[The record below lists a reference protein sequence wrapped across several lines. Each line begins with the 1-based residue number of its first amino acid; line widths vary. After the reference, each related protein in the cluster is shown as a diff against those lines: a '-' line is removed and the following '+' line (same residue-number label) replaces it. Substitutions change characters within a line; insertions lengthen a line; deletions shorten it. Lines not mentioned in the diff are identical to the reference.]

1 MGGLLSPALPCAES
15 KLEELI
21 LRGFMTKQL
30 QATLAA
36 MMVMSTI
43 SVRAQLSTT
52 TTTTKP
58 DPTTTKTT
66 VVTKEV
72 PSKSTSA
79 TTGSKRRSTRKR
91 GSTRKA
97 RVSAESG
104 TERQIRELRELMLA
118 QQAQIDALRQQNVD
132 KDVAL
137 AAAGVQA
144 QTANSEAAAAASQA
158 QSLQTLIQQNST
170 SVQTLSSDVSDL
182 KLANSGLAQSIS
194 DTKRDLNEKIESPTT
209 IHYKGVTIMP
219 VAFFALETVYRQH
232 SINSDINTPF
242 NSTPFPGSNEG
253 HISEFNMSG
262 RQSRLGGLIEGNAGD
277 YKLSGYFETDFLSAG
292 ATSNANQ
299 SNSYTLRQRQIWGK
313 AETKGGFGVVGGQ
326 MWSLVTEDGK
336 GTENRTEKLP
346 NTIDSQYMVGFSWAR
361 QAALRLQQRLGNPFF
376 GSAVT
381 LAASLENSQYQSFTA
396 SGGPTNFFFGGPGTA
411 GGLYNVAGNYANNVA
426 PDVIFKAA
434 MDFPHTH
441 VELGGLARFF
451 RDRVYPLTPST
462 TVGTVTTYTGKPYN
476 DTKLG
481 GGAFGSVRTATK
493 YVDVGLSGMIGDG
506 TGRYGSS
513 QLADITVHPDG
524 TLEPVRNY
532 HGLFSLEGHPTKKL
546 DVYAYYG
553 AEYAQRTVYRN
564 ANGSPEGYGP
574 NNIVDTGCNTYVA
587 TSATLGSTGVAGSPA
602 TANCGSPTRYI
613 QEGMIGFTYRVVN
626 SPRYGRLQYQFNYNY
641 LSRVSWTG
649 LGSGIYGTPTA
660 TPIDPRATNNMIFGG
675 MRYYIP

>member
-1 MGGLLSPALPCAES
+1 
-15 KLEELI
+15 
-21 LRGFMTKQL
+21 MTKQL

-36 MMVMSTI
+36 IMVMSTI

-52 TTTTKP
+52 TTVTKP
-58 DPTTTKTT
+58 NPTTTKTT
-66 VVTKEV
+66 VVTKET

-79 TTGSKRRSTRKR
+79 TTGSKKRATGKRS
-91 GSTRKA
+91 STRKA
-97 RVSAESG
+97 RPAAESG
-104 TERQIRELRELMLA
+104 TEREIRELRELMMN
-118 QQAQIDALRQQNVD
+118 QQAQIDALRQQNAD
-132 KDVAL
+132 KDAAL
-137 AAAGVQA
+137 AAASSQA
-144 QTANSEAAAAASQA
+144 QTANAEATAAASQA

-182 KLANSGLAQSIS
+182 KVANTGLAQSIS
-194 DTKRDLNEKIESPTT
+194 DAKRDLNEKIESPTT
-209 IHYKGVTIMP
+209 IHYKGVTITP

-242 NSTPFPGSNEG
+242 NTTPFPGSNEG
-253 HISEFNMSG
+253 HISEFNLSG
-262 RQSRLGGLIEGNAGD
+262 RQSRLGGLIEGDAGP

-313 AETKGGFGVVGGQ
+313 GETKSGFAVVGGQ

-346 NTIDSQYMVGFSWAR
+346 NTVDSQYMVGFSWAR

-381 LAASLENSQYQSFTA
+381 LAASLENAQIQSFTA
-396 SGGPTNFFFGGPGTA
+396 SGAPSNFFFAGPGTA
-411 GGLYNVAGNYANNVA
+411 GGLYNVAGNYANSIA

-434 MDFPHTH
+434 MDFPHSH
-441 VELGGLARFF
+441 FELGGLARFF
-451 RDRVYPLTPST
+451 RDRVYPLMPAT
-462 TVGTVTTYTGKPYN
+462 TVGTVTTYTGTPYN

-481 GGAFGSVRTATK
+481 GGAFASARTNTK
-493 YVDVGLSGMIGDG
+493 YLDVALAGMIGDG

-513 QLADITVHPDG
+513 QLADVTVHPDG
-524 TLEPVRNY
+524 TLEPIRNY

-546 DVYAYYG
+546 DAYAYYG

-587 TSATLGSTGVAGSPA
+587 TSATLGATGVAGSPA

-649 LGSGIYGTPTA
+649 LGSGTYGTPTA
-660 TPIDPRATNNMIFGG
+660 TPFDPKATNNMIFGG